1 MPSQSA
7 RGSGFIQRALPHL
20 VIWPPLAASVIYV
33 VTYTLWTTWLSFTDS
48 ELFASHRWIGLANY
62 ANIIAQTKVHVAYS
76 NLVIYACCFVI
87 LTSFIGLLL
96 AVLVDQGIR
105 AENMFR
111 SIFLYPMALSFI
123 VTGTVWS
130 WILNPGLGIQKLV
143 RTLGWSDFR
152 FDWIVDRDMAI
163 YTIIIVAAWQ
173 ASGFAM
179 ALFLAGLRS
188 VDADIV
194 KAAEID
200 GAGTGRTYFSVVFP
214 CMVPMFVTVF
224 VLLLQFAI
232 KTFDLVWVLTGG
244 GPGISTAL
252 PTLVVFDYIFERG
265 QLGRGSAAA
274 VLMLSTLLLVVVPY
288 WLWRRR
294 KAAA

>member
-1 MPSQSA
+1 MWFK
-7 RGSGFIQRALPHL
+7 RVLPHL
-20 VIWPPLAASVIYV
+20 VIWPPLAVSVFYV
-33 VTYTLWTTWLSFTDS
+33 VSYTLWTTWLSFTDS
-48 ELFASHRWIGLANY
+48 QQFASNNWVGWRNY
-62 ANIIAQTKVHVAYS
+62 ASIIGQSKVHTAYT
-76 NLVIYACCFVI
+76 NLLIYGFGFVV
-87 LTSFIGLLL
+87 LTSLIGLLL
-96 AVLVDQGIR
+96 AVLVDQRIK
-105 AENMFR
+105 AENLFR

-143 RTLGWSDFR
+143 RNLGWTDFQ
-152 FDWIVDRDMAI
+152 FNWIVDRDMAI

-200 GAGTGRTYFSVVFP
+200 GASAARTYVSVIFP
-214 CMVPMFVTVF
+214 CMAPMFVTVF

-232 KTFDLVWVLTGG
+232 KTFDLVWVLTAG
-244 GPGISTAL
+244 GPGIATAL
-252 PTLVVFDYIFERG
+252 PTLVVYDYMFERG

-294 KAAA
+294 RATA